1 MPYSTA
7 IWHYT
12 RGLAFSNC
20 GSYAQVWQEFKM
32 LYNQAATMVTSARI
46 FDRFEL
52 IPAIDLKG
60 GQVVRLL
67 QGDMNQATVYGDDPA
82 AVAHSFAAAGA
93 RMIHVVDLD
102 GAIAGA
108 PRNMEAVRRIRAATR
123 CAIDV
128 SGGIRTV
135 EAAREIFD
143 AGADRIAIGS
153 AAFLDQ
159 AMLFELCRRFPDRV
173 LGSLDVRGGRLAIK
187 GWVETTALTIEE
199 AAAIFKRA
207 GVAALIYTDI
217 ARDGT
222 TSGIDCAQHERL
234 ARHSAMP
241 VIASGGIASLDDIRN
256 LRARFDCGVVGAV
269 TGRALY
275 EGRFTLAEALAAAR

>member
-1 MPYSTA
+1 MSGA
-7 IWHYT
+7 
-12 RGLAFSNC
+12 S
-20 GSYAQVWQEFKM
+20 S
-32 LYNQAATMVTSARI
+32 I

-60 GQVVRLL
+60 GKVVRLL
-67 QGDMNQATVYGDDPA
+67 RGDMNQATVYGDDPA
-82 AVAHSFAAAGA
+82 AVARGFEQAGA

-102 GAIAGA
+102 GAIAGS
-108 PRNMEAVRRIRAATR
+108 PRNLSAVHAIRAATR

-128 SGGIRTV
+128 SGGIRSV
-135 EAAREIFD
+135 DAAREIFD

-159 AMLFELCRRFPDRV
+159 AVLFELCRLFPDRV
-173 LGSLDVRGGRLAIK
+173 FGSLDVRGGRLAIK
-187 GWVETTALTIEE
+187 GWVETTLLSVEE

-207 GVAALIYTDI
+207 GVAAIIYTDI

-222 TSGIDCAQHERL
+222 TIGIDCAQHERI
-234 ARHSAMP
+234 ARESGLP
-241 VIASGGIASLDDIRN
+241 VIASGGIATLEDIRN
-256 LRARFDCGVVGAV
+256 LRTRFKDGVVGAI

-275 EGRFTLAEALAAAR
+275 EGRFTLAEALAAAQ

>member
-1 MPYSTA
+1 MA
-7 IWHYT
+7 
-12 RGLAFSNC
+12 
-20 GSYAQVWQEFKM
+20 
-32 LYNQAATMVTSARI
+32 I

-60 GQVVRLL
+60 GKVVRLL
-67 QGDMNQATVYGDDPA
+67 QGDMNRATVYGDDPA
-82 AVAHSFAAAGA
+82 TVARGFEAAGA

-102 GAIAGA
+102 GAIAGE
-108 PRNMEAVRRIRAATR
+108 PRNTAAVSRIRAATR

-135 EAAREIFD
+135 EAARQIFD

-153 AAFLDQ
+153 AAFLDPS
-159 AMLFELCRRFPDRV
+159 MLVELCRLFADRV
-173 LGSLDVRGGRLAIK
+173 FGSLDVRGGRLAIK
-187 GWVETTALTIEE
+187 GWVETTPLTLDE

-207 GVAALIYTDI
+207 GVAAIIYTDI

-222 TSGIDCAQHERL
+222 TSGIDCIQHERL
-234 ARHSAMP
+234 ARQSAMP
-241 VIASGGIASLDDIRN
+241 VIASGGIATLDDIRN
-256 LRARFDCGVVGAV
+256 LRARFDCGVVGAI

-275 EGRFTLAEALAAAR
+275 EGRFTLAEALAAAQ

>member
-1 MPYSTA
+1 MPPPA
-7 IWHYT
+7 P
-12 RGLAFSNC
+12 
-20 GSYAQVWQEFKM
+20 
-32 LYNQAATMVTSARI
+32 I
-46 FDRFEL
+46 FDSFRL
-52 IPAIDLKG
+52 IPAIDLKDG
-60 GQVVRLL
+60 KVVRLL
-67 QGDMNQATVYGDDPA
+67 QGDMNRATVYGDDPA
-82 AVAHSFAAAGA
+82 AVAHSFEQAGA

-108 PRNMEAVRRIRAATR
+108 PRNLSAVGAIRAATR
-123 CAIDV
+123 CEIDV

-135 EAAREIFD
+135 DAARRIFD

-159 AMLFELCRRFPDRV
+159 ALLFELCRLFPLRGF
-173 LGSLDVRGGRLAIK
+173 GSLDVRGGRLAIK
-187 GWVETTALTIEE
+187 GWVETAPLAVDE

-222 TSGIDCAQHERL
+222 TAGVDCARHERMAL
-234 ARHSAMP
+234 QTGMP
-241 VIASGGIASLDDIRN
+241 VIASGGVATLEDIRS
-256 LRARFDCGVVGAV
+256 LRARFNHGIAGAI